1 MLMTLNM
8 RVLSLAFFVSL
19 GGACAA
25 AAQTAGADEAIGPNG
40 IVAQKLALT
49 PAQKNAIYN
58 AVVRQKVPSTSRGI
72 AAAVGAPVLPSVP
85 LLDLPSCA
93 ALDGTEAGFLKYAMV
108 EGDVVLVDPIRMR
121 VVDVIHNGATP

>member
-1 MLMTLNM
+1 MTRNL
-8 RVLSLAFFVSL
+8 RLVSLAFFVLL
-19 GGACAA
+19 GSVCAA
-25 AAQTAGADEAIGPNG
+25 AAQTAEADEAIGPNG
-40 IVAQKLALT
+40 VVAQKLALT

-58 AVVRQKVPSTSRGI
+58 AVVRQKVPTAGRGI
-72 AAAVGAPVLPSVP
+72 AATVGAPVPPSVP